1 MTEKE
6 AAAAFQEWFDN
17 LPTIDDI
24 FNELEQAEGPGI
36 KAQGPPGADDED

>member
-6 AAAAFQEWFDN
+6 SAAAFQEWFDN

-36 KAQGPPGADDED
+36 KAQGPEQAEQDD